1 MIRFETTIE
10 EAPRGGALIEIPP
23 EVVEGLG
30 GVSEAK
36 KPETGAERTVER
48 LLS

>member
-1 MIRFETTIE
+1 M
-10 EAPRGGALIEIPP
+10 IEIPP

-36 KPETGAERTVER
+36 KPETRLRRAGRTVER
-48 LLS
+48 LLG